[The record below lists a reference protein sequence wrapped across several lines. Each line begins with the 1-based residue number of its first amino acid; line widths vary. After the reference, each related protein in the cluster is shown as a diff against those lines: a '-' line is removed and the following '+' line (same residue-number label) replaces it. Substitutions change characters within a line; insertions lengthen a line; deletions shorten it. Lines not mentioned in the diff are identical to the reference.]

1 MRLAAIVCLL
11 LAGCQ
16 LPAETTEVRTAAAL
30 PDSSQASPT
39 PMNWRTIQLGDC
51 CQMSVPRNATDVSGR
66 QLVDS
71 EAGARFQLEQ
81 RLITADLRTL
91 PGLKLSGPREK
102 VERNVEQVGIDGF
115 QNRMTVILNE
125 GPPARQLTVNVTCP
139 ERDCSLADQVLN
151 SVRVRRIR

>member
-1 MRLAAIVCLL
+1 MRLAAIGSLL

-16 LPAETTEVRTAAAL
+16 LPAETTEVS
-30 PDSSQASPT
+30 SSQASPA
-39 PMNWRTIQLGDC
+39 PINWRTIQLGDC
-51 CQMSVPRNATDVSGR
+51 CQMSVPRNATDASGR

-71 EAGARFQLEQ
+71 EAGARFQLGQ
-81 RLITADLRTL
+81 QLITADLRKL

-115 QNRMTVILNE
+115 QNRMTVMLNQ

-139 ERDCSLADQVLN
+139 VRDCLLADQVLN
-151 SVRVRRIR
+151 SVRFR